1 MRLDRIKAYVI
12 DLLVILIIY
21 TFVNSIL
28 PQSDLLKKYK
38 SDERSLKEA
47 YIEQKIDLK
56 DYTEQYEDIYYHISY
71 ESKLNNLIYLVSL
84 LVYFVVLPYFFNGQT
99 LGLFLNKLRIERF
112 TDGKIHMYQYLIR
125 NIIIVGLGYTL
136 LNNILIYFID
146 VSIYYK
152 VLLIISAIQI
162 LLLISSWIMV
172 ICKYEKRGLH
182 EIFSNTEMVSLR
194 KKQVN

>member
-47 YIEQKIDLK
+47 YMEQKIDLK